1 MVKKWWIICLCMMSM
16 AAQAQLLD
24 SVQLSNKPLYMSMDD
39 ADTAVAEVYRLR
51 IKRKLPA
58 DFAERVA
65 RYTHLQELHLV
76 SMRLQE
82 IPEVVYHITTLTHLD
97 VSNNKIEHISPQI
110 QYLVNLELLII
121 NRNYLQ
127 GLPKEIQY
135 LEHLTYLDM
144 WSNMIMEFPQEIS
157 ALESTLK
164 VIDMRVINMSDARKA
179 AMQALL
185 PRTVFYFSPSCSC
198 KY

>member
-1 MVKKWWIICLCMMSM
+1 MIRRWCIACLCMLNI
-16 AAQAQLLD
+16 AVQAQLLD
-24 SVQLSNKPLYMSMDD
+24 SVQLSSKPLYMSMDD
-39 ADTAVAEVYRLR
+39 ADTAANEVYRLR
-51 IKRKLPA
+51 LKRKLPA
-58 DFAERVA
+58 DFAARVQA
-65 RYTHLQELHLV
+65 YTHLQELHLV
-76 SMRLQE
+76 SMRLQD
-82 IPEVVYHITTLTHLD
+82 IPEAVYHISTLTHLD
-97 VSNNKIEHISPQI
+97 VSNNKIEHLSPQI
-110 QYLVNLELLII
+110 RCLEHLEVLVI

-135 LEHLTYLDM
+135 MEHLRYLDM
-144 WSNMIMEFPQEIS
+144 WSNMIMEFPEEIA
-157 ALESTLK
+157 ALEHTLK